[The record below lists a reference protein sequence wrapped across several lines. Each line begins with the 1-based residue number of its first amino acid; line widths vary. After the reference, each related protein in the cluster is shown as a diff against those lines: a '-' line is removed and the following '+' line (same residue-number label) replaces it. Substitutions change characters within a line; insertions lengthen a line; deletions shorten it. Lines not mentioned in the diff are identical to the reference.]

1 MSIKDDAKQVEK
13 TVWAKLKAGAKHPA
27 VTFIYGL
34 AAGLVIGAL

>member
-1 MSIKDDAKQVEK
+1 MAIKESVREVEK

-27 VTFIYGL
+27 ITFIYGL